1 VGASAGGTC
10 LAAGAYANGSMNF
23 GLTQPTANP
32 ASEFGFSLFLGPDAA
47 AFQVGTYT
55 TGNVL
60 KADGEYISVAGTNV
74 AAFDFAD
81 DDGGVDGGFQL
92 VISSVG
98 TQVTVDGGIV
108 WEAPHG
114 NLSVTLAPKTGGATE
129 PAVGIAFF

>member
-1 VGASAGGTC
+1 MIFRSGTDWASW
-10 LAAGAYANGSMNF
+10 SS
-23 GLTQPTANP
+23 TAR
-32 ASEFGFSLFLGPDAA
+32 
-47 AFQVGTYT
+47 V
-55 TGNVL
+55 TGRPFT
-60 KADGEYISVAGTNV
+60 ADGEYISVAGTNV